1 MILGLEVFIVV
12 EEGEGVM
19 VEERASV
26 PTGFKSTF
34 GELKNK
40 INTQNLR
47 ALSALPVVRSTG
59 IVREISRSEMNLIH
73 CTPAKWKKC

>member
-40 INTQNLR
+40 I
-47 ALSALPVVRSTG
+47 
-59 IVREISRSEMNLIH
+59 
-73 CTPAKWKKC
+73 K